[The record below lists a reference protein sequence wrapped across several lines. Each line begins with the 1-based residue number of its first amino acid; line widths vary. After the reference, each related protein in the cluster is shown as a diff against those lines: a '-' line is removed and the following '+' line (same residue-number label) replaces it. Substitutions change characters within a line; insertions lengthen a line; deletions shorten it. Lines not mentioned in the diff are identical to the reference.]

1 MCDGYPLDII
11 PSTTPVDEFYHRLIQ
26 AYLIDSIYSFYI
38 LGFLI
43 LENVL

>member
-1 MCDGYPLDII
+1 MDIHWILYPVQLI
-11 PSTTPVDEFYHRLIQ
+11 DEFYHRLIQ